1 MKNLTITSAI
11 LLSLSG
17 FFSYGQWNNGKQ
29 IKGNGNEITETRTTT
44 TYDGIK
50 ISGFFDVDLVAGK
63 EGSITIKGEQNI
75 LDYIDVEVVDNVLK
89 IGTEKGYYFK
99 TSTGKSVHI
108 TIPFESISALVLSG
122 SGDIISKNIIKA
134 DAFDA
139 KLSGSGDLK
148 LMVDT
153 QKFNMS
159 LSGSG
164 DIILKG
170 TTDDFISSISGSG
183 DINAS
188 DLKSKTVNVSISG
201 SGDTKV
207 NCSESL
213 YARVS
218 GSGDIVYY
226 GNPAKKDTKV
236 VGSGEIS
243 RGM

>member
-1 MKNLTITSAI
+1 MKNLSIASVL
-11 LLSLSG
+11 LLSFSSFL
-17 FFSYGQWNNGKQ
+17 SYGQWIMGKQ
-29 IKGNGNEITETRTTT
+29 IKGNGNVITETRTTT
-44 TYDGIK
+44 SYESIK
-50 ISGFFDVDLVAGK
+50 VSGFFDVDLVSGK
-63 EGSITIKGEQNI
+63 EGSITIKGEENI

-89 IGTEKGYYFK
+89 IGTEKGYNFK
-99 TSTGKSVHI
+99 LSPGKSVHI
-108 TIPFESISALVLSG
+108 TIPFESINGLVLSG
-122 SGDIISKNIIKA
+122 SGDIVSKDVIKT

-148 LMVDT
+148 LAVDA

-164 DIILKG
+164 D
-170 TTDDFISSISGSG
+170 DFSSSISGSG

-188 DLKSKTVNVSISG
+188 DLKSKTVSVSISG

-207 NCSESL
+207 SCSESL

-226 GNPAKKDTKV
+226 GNPTKKDTKV
-236 VGSGEIS
+236 NGSGEIS
-243 RGM
+243 KG

>member
-1 MKNLTITSAI
+1 MKNLSIASI
-11 LLSLSG
+11 LLLS
-17 FFSYGQWNNGKQ
+17 FSSFLSYGQWNMGKQ
-29 IKGNGNEITETRTTT
+29 IKGNGNVITETRTTSS
-44 TYDGIK
+44 YDGIK
-50 ISGFFDVDLVAGK
+50 VSGFFDVDLVSGK
-63 EGSITIKGEQNI
+63 EGNITIKGEQNI
-75 LDYIDVEVVDNVLK
+75 LDYINVEVVDNVLK
-89 IGTEKGYYFK
+89 IGTEKGYNFK
-99 TSTGKSVHI
+99 LSQGKSVHI
-108 TIPFESISALVLSG
+108 TIPFESINGLVLSG
-122 SGDIISKNIIKA
+122 SGDIVSKDIIKTN
-134 DAFDA
+134 AFDA

-148 LMVDT
+148 LAVDA

-164 DIILKG
+164 DIVLTG
-170 TTDDFISSISGSG
+170 HANDFSSSISGSG

-188 DLKSKTVNVSISG
+188 DLKSKTVSVSISG

-207 NCSESL
+207 SCSESL

-243 RGM
+243 KG

>member
-1 MKNLTITSAI
+1 MES
-11 LLSLSG
+11 
-17 FFSYGQWNNGKQ
+17 
-29 IKGNGNEITETRTTT
+29 E
-44 TYDGIK
+44 
-50 ISGFFDVDLVAGK
+50 
-63 EGSITIKGEQNI
+63 NI

-89 IGTEKGYYFK
+89 IGTEKGYNFK
-99 TSTGKSVHI
+99 LSPGKSVHI
-108 TIPFESISALVLSG
+108 TIPFESINGLVLSG
-122 SGDIISKNIIKA
+122 SGDIVSKDVIKT

-148 LMVDT
+148 LAVDA

-164 DIILKG
+164 DIVLSG
-170 TTDDFISSISGSG
+170 TADDFSSSISGSG

-188 DLKSKTVNVSISG
+188 DLKSKTVSVSISG

-207 NCSESL
+207 SCSESL

-226 GNPAKKDTKV
+226 GNPTKKDTKV
-236 VGSGEIS
+236 NGSGEIS
-243 RGM
+243 KG

>member
-1 MKNLTITSAI
+1 MKNLTITSV
-11 LLSLSG
+11 LLLTFNSLL
-17 FFSYGQWNNGKQ
+17 SYGQWNMGKQ
-29 IKGNGNEITETRTTT
+29 IKGNGNVITETRTTSD
-44 TYDGIK
+44 YDGIK
-50 ISGFFDVDLVAGK
+50 VSGFFDVDLVSGK
-63 EGSITIKGEQNI
+63 EGTITIKGEQNI

-89 IGTEKGYYFK
+89 IGTEKGYNFK
-99 TSTGKSVHI
+99 LSPGKSVHI
-108 TIPFESISALVLSG
+108 TIPFESINGLALSG
-122 SGDIISKNIIKA
+122 SGDIVSKAVIKT

-148 LMVDT
+148 LAVDA

-164 DIILKG
+164 DIILSG
-170 TTDDFISSISGSG
+170 TADDFTSSISGSG

-188 DLKSKTVNVSISG
+188 DLKSKTVSVSISG

-207 NCSESL
+207 SCSESL

-226 GNPAKKDTKV
+226 GNPVKKDTKV
-236 VGSGEIS
+236 AGSGEIS
-243 RGM
+243 KG